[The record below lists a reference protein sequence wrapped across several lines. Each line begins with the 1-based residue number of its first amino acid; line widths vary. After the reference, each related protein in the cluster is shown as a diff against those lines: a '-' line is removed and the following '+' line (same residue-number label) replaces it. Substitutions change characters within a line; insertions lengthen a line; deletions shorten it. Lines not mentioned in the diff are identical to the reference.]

1 VTSSESIPIVV
12 ACAAD
17 GPYAMPLAVMLR
29 SAIANLD
36 PRYRL
41 EVYAVDDGIDQ
52 EDKQR
57 IARAVADR
65 AAIHWVPA
73 RPPAVAALF
82 TWGRMPA
89 TTYQKLTV
97 GEWLP
102 PTVHKAIWLDCD
114 LLVLDDLARLW
125 HEPVTGN
132 VVLAVQD
139 ERVPFVSSWF
149 GIAAYRDEGLSR
161 DTKYFNAGVI
171 VIDLQRWRGE
181 CVTARAAAYLER
193 VGERVF
199 FWDQEALNAALAGSW
214 GALEKRWNTNPSVAK
229 LLGGRGDGVP
239 VPDTPS
245 IVHFTGNLK
254 PWNYANPAEH
264 YARYYQFIDQT
275 AWAGRRPARTWR
287 TIAIARYEAS
297 SLRRWLF
304 PLEQWA
310 TWLVKRATQ
319 RPASSSLM
327 APASR

>member
-1 VTSSESIPIVV
+1 
-12 ACAAD
+12 
-17 GPYAMPLAVMLR
+17 MPLAVMLR

-57 IARAVADR
+57 IARAVAGR
-65 AAIHWVPA
+65 VTIHWVPA
-73 RPPAVAALF
+73 RPPTVTALF

-89 TTYQKLTV
+89 TTYQKLTI

-102 PTVHKAIWLDCD
+102 PSVHKVIWLDCD

-139 ERVPFVSSWF
+139 ERVPLVSSWF
-149 GIAAYRDEGLSR
+149 GIAAYRDEGLAP

-171 VIDLQRWRGE
+171 VIDLQRWRAE
-181 CVTARAAAYLER
+181 RVAARAAAYLER
-193 VGERVF
+193 VGARVF

-214 GALEKRWNTNPSVAK
+214 RALEKRWNTNPTIAK
-229 LLGGRGDGVP
+229 LIASRANGEQVAAA
-239 VPDTPS
+239 PS

-254 PWNYANPAEH
+254 PWTYANAGEH
-264 YARYYQFIDQT
+264 YARYYQFVDET
-275 AWAGRRPARTWR
+275 AWAGRRPAPTWR
-287 TIAIARYEAS
+287 TTAIARYEAS
-297 SLRRWLF
+297 SLRRWIY
-304 PLEQWA
+304 PMEQWA

-319 RPASSSLM
+319 RPAVPSPDR
-327 APASR
+327 AGFETKGTDAVG